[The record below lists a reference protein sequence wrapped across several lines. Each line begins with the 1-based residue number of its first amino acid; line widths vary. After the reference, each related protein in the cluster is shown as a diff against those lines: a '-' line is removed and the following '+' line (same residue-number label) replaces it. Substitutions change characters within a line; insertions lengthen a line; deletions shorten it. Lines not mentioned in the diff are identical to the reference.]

1 MSEITKLSDN
11 RIDLRARLL
20 VTASGALLMAGCASQ
35 PVMALDTDHPV
46 VWVELGGEFTQLQN
60 GQEAYLP
67 PFTLV
72 TPRLPFIVGSPEA
85 TEKNAP
91 TSWDGN
97 AKISFT
103 PAGTDWVFSAGILY
117 GRAIK
122 NKPLS
127 QRTTQR
133 SAYSSFKR
141 GYHAYQNVTAK
152 NT

>member
-91 TSWDGN
+91 TSWDG
-97 AKISFT
+97 
-103 PAGTDWVFSAGILY
+103 ILY

-152 NT
+152 NTESHMVLD